1 MCRNAKRQKP
11 ARPWKGNNVQ
21 QQQQQQPVGSG
32 FQQKRSLNSKSLL
45 KQKNKQTRHKA
56 AAFQV
61 TRIYVSI

>member
-1 MCRNAKRQKP
+1 MCRNAKRQKL
-11 ARPWKGNNVQ
+11 AWPWKGNNV

-32 FQQKRSLNSKSLL
+32 FQQKRSLNSTSLL

>member
-1 MCRNAKRQKP
+1 MCRNAKRQKL
-11 ARPWKGNNVQ
+11 AWPWKWNNV
-21 QQQQQQPVGSG
+21 QQQPVGSG
-32 FQQKRSLNSKSLL
+32 FQQKRSLNSTSLL